1 MFCLDVHSI
10 TPYIFKVNKKK
21 NKCLKKIKID
31 AASLYLQHLKDD
43 KLFEILIAFLVLLLG
58 KDIYGRYCVSI
69 R

>member
-1 MFCLDVHSI
+1 MFE
-10 TPYIFKVNKKK
+10 
-21 NKCLKKIKID
+21 KIKID

-58 KDIYGRYCVSI
+58 KDRYGRYCVSI

>member
-31 AASLYLQHLKDD
+31 AVSLYLQHLKDD
-43 KLFEILIAFLVLLLG
+43 KLIEILIVFSCFIAWKG
-58 KDIYGRYCVSI
+58 
-69 R
+69 